1 MEKFISD
8 ALEGEELQEA
18 NADMVEE
25 GRAAIAAF
33 LKSAT
38 CYDLVPD
45 SGKVVVFDEN
55 IPIRLAYY
63 AMVEHGSNDDA
74 VNDIG
79 HLATPVWDLKK
90 QQLSGIITVREIIQ
104 ILKYGYRTDSIAE
117 IMDQHSIGSWWTL
130 IRQLKTSPELAE
142 TFDQNDIPAARAAAM
157 LARAEA
163 EDDKRKPANPNIKEG
178 EGLFVTPDES
188 LYNAC
193 RLLRYH
199 SRRWLPV
206 MDEQSQTCLGAFTA
220 SAFESWLFV
229 LDTIANRSCHS
240 SRRVAILGSPV
251 QGRETLVR
259 PTNTCL
265 RYINPTPQ
273 HRANR

>member
-1 MEKFISD
+1 MYSDGAVVEKFISD
-8 ALEGEELQEA
+8 ALEGDDLPEV
-18 NADMVEE
+18 NDDIVEE

-55 IPIRLAYY
+55 IPLRLAYY

-79 HLATPVWDLKK
+79 HLATPVWNLKK

-104 ILKYGYRTDSIAE
+104 ILKYGYRTNSISE
-117 IMDQHSIGSWWTL
+117 IMDKHSIGSWWTL

-142 TFDQNDIPAARAAAM
+142 TFEQNDIPAAKAAAL
-157 LARAEA
+157 LAKAEA
-163 EDDKRKPANPNIKEG
+163 EDDKRKRGGPDGTEG
-178 EGLFVTPDES
+178 EVEALFVTPDES

-193 RLLRYH
+193 RLLRFH

-206 MDEQSQTCLGAFTA
+206 MDVPSQTCLGA
-220 SAFESWLFV
+220 
-229 LDTIANRSCHS
+229 
-240 SRRVAILGSPV
+240 
-251 QGRETLVR
+251 
-259 PTNTCL
+259 
-265 RYINPTPQ
+265 
-273 HRANR
+273 